1 MPRLSITDIARHAGV
16 NKSTVSRQVAAH
28 GLRGADGKVDLD
40 AYLTLRE
47 SGLDPLLQTTGRAA
61 QASGDPETGLAA
73 QRERK
78 MAADAELAELE
89 LGRQKGKLV
98 EVARVEAEQEDL
110 TRKLRDRLL
119 QVPQEV
125 AADCARLGDEIAIQK
140 TITQAIRRALDG
152 LADDMSKDDVSDP
165 A

>member
-1 MPRLSITDIARHAGV
+1 M
-16 NKSTVSRQVAAH
+16 
-28 GLRGADGKVDLD
+28 
-40 AYLTLRE
+40 
-47 SGLDPLLQTTGRAA
+47 
-61 QASGDPETGLAA
+61 
-73 QRERK
+73 
-78 MAADAELAELE
+78 
-89 LGRQKGKLV
+89 
-98 EVARVEAEQEDL
+98 ARVVAEQEDL

-152 LADDMSKDDVSDP
+152 LADDMSKDDVPDP

>member
-1 MPRLSITDIARHAGV
+1 MPRLSVTDIAKHAGV
-16 NKSTVSRQVAAH
+16 HKSTVSRQVAAL

-61 QASGDPETGLAA
+61 QPTGDAETGLAA

-89 LGRQKGKLV
+89 LGRQKGKLL
-98 EVARVEAEQEDL
+98 EADRVEAVQEDL

-140 TITQAIRRALDG
+140 TLTQAIRRALDG
-152 LADDMSKDDVSDP
+152 LAEEMSKEDVPS
-165 A
+165 AA

>member
-1 MPRLSITDIARHAGV
+1 MPRLSVTDIAKHAGV
-16 NKSTVSRQVAAH
+16 HKSTVSRQVAAH

-40 AYLTLRE
+40 SYLTLRE

-61 QASGDPETGLAA
+61 QPSGSGEGGLTA

-78 MAADAELAELE
+78 VAADAELAELE
-89 LGRQKGKLV
+89 LGRQKGRLL
-98 EVARVEAEQEDL
+98 EADRVEAVQEDL

-140 TITQAIRRALDG
+140 TLTQAIRRALDG
-152 LADDMSKDDVSDP
+152 LAEEMSKEDVPS
-165 A
+165 AA